1 MIPFVRQ
8 MAFDYGRVDQVSP
21 RIRRVI
27 ANNPGPFTFHGTGT
41 YIVGSGE
48 VAVIDPGPMLD
59 AHLDALLHAVT
70 DALLGAAGLGDIGSW
85 FPDDDAR
92 FKGAD
97 SGALLRQAAQGV
109 RALGWQ
115 VVNVDCTVR
124 AQSPRLGPH
133 RQAMQQAIAQALDI
147 ASDRVNVK
155 AKTSERLGFVGRHE
169 GIATSAACLL
179 RRKA

>member
-1 MIPFVRQ
+1 
-8 MAFDYGRVDQVSP
+8 MAEGDWDYRIGLGEDVHALVPGRRLVLGGVE
-21 RIRRVI
+21 I
-27 ANNPGPFTFHGTGT
+27 AHHQGLLGH
-41 YIVGSGE
+41 S
-48 VAVIDPGPMLD
+48 D
-59 AHLDALLHAVT
+59 ADALLHAIT
-70 DALLGAAGLGDIGSW
+70 DAVLGAAGLGDIGSW

-92 FKGAD
+92 FRGAD
-97 SGALLRQAAQGV
+97 SRALLRQAAQGV

-147 ASDRVNVK
+147 AADRVNVK